1 MGPFGGEGGV
11 GGGDR
16 GWGVRARISQ
26 YGDLFCSF
34 AMDDHAGIALRR
46 SGWGRSV
53 LGGGCRGVR
62 GRAWGVGWVVA
73 VVCWVYWGF
82 AAFCWDVDLGWGCSV
97 AV

>member
-11 GGGDR
+11 GGGDW

-26 YGDLFCSF
+26 HSDLFCSF

-46 SGWGRSV
+46 SEWGRSV

-62 GRAWGVGWVVA
+62 GRAWGG
-73 VVCWVYWGF
+73 
-82 AAFCWDVDLGWGCSV
+82 GWGGCGRLLGV
-97 AV
+97 LGICCVLLGC